1 MSEFVKLV
9 ILNLGFTLNV
19 FLLLFRDTLEKR
31 TYRILLIILL
41 IFGGYIFFNMINVEK
56 LWVIFY

>member
-19 FLLLFRDTLEKR
+19 FLFLFRDTLEKR

-56 LWVIFY
+56 LWAIFY